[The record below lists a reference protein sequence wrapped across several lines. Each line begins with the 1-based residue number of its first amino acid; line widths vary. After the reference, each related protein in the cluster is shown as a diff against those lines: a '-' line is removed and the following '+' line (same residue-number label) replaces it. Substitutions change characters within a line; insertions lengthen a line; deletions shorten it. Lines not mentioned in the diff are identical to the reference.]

1 MRTSVLVGTVVCAL
15 IVCACGCSNYSFSAT
30 GGGRGPKGA
39 STVAVPILENQT
51 LDFGLEQDV
60 TDAII
65 REFQDNATLR
75 VVGEEEADTIVRGA
89 VVSYERPVV
98 SYDAQG
104 NPKEYKVRV
113 VARLSYVNLRSKET
127 EWEGDVE
134 GWAVYNVDP
143 ETGEF
148 STEGEAR
155 AAAILNL
162 SQSFLS
168 KTVQGW

>member
-1 MRTSVLVGTVVCAL
+1 MRTSVLFGAVACAMV
-15 IVCACGCSNYSFSAT
+15 VCACGCSSYSFSSSVRRADV
-30 GGGRGPKGA
+30 

-65 REFQDNATLR
+65 RQFQNDGTLR
-75 VVGEEEADTIVRGA
+75 VVGEEEADSVVRGA
-89 VVSYERPVV
+89 VINYERPVV

-113 VARLSYVNLRSKET
+113 IARLSYANLRSKET

-143 ETGEF
+143 DTGEL
-148 STEGEAR
+148 STEVEAR
-155 AAAILNL
+155 LAAIVNL
-162 SQSFLS
+162 SQDVLS